1 MTPTTLV
8 IGGRAA
14 EREAAIAAAVDPA
27 VPTAAILEGMPSG
40 ASHLEAGAALNALQI
55 VRIAPGCMCC
65 VGNLTLRV
73 TLNRLL
79 RKPPS
84 RLFIAIA
91 DSTHLKQI
99 RAFLTQ
105 EPYDALLTLT
115 DHINVGDAMQAQHI
129 SCAQLSLETAQFFPE
144 NADK

>member
-14 EREAAIAAAVDPA
+14 MREAAIAAAVDPA
-27 VPTAAILEGMPSG
+27 VPSAAILEGMASG
-40 ASHLEAGAALNALQI
+40 TGDLDARASSALQI
-55 VRIAPGCMCC
+55 IRIAPGCMCC

-105 EPYDALLTLT
+105 EPYDAFLTLS
-115 DHINVGDAMQAQHI
+115 DHIDVDKTIDA
-129 SCAQLSLETAQFFPE
+129 
-144 NADK
+144 